1 MSTSSVDRNSHT
13 FSTLASSTLAFA
25 ALGFPRIGPKRE
37 LKVAV
42 ESYWAGRTDAG
53 ALQAEAARRRAANW
67 EAQRQL
73 GAATVAVN
81 DFSLYD
87 HVLDTTAMVGAIPS
101 AYGWRGGE
109 VPLDTYFA
117 MARGNDAHSCNGH
130 VHSVPALEMTK
141 WFDTNYHYVV
151 PQLAPRQSFELSS
164 TKVVDEFIEARGLGY
179 QPRPVLLGPVTYL
192 LLSKST
198 QPGTNML
205 SLLPGLLPVYAE
217 VLRRLAAAGANWVQ
231 IDEPCLALDLDGH
244 AHLALSH
251 AYEVLWQAAPQLKL
265 LLTSYFSRMGDNLDT
280 ALNLSVAGLH
290 LDMVRAPEEAS
301 IVAQRARRDLVLSL
315 GVVDGRNI
323 WRTDLTSAL
332 NRVESIVGAVGL
344 PRVMLA
350 PSCSLLHV
358 PVDLSAEDGLDPTVR
373 SWLAF
378 AVQKLGELKM
388 LTRAVNEGRSAVAD
402 ELKASDAA
410 TRSRQTSPLALNRT
424 VRQRIAAIIPDST
437 RRRSAYAK
445 RREVQAARL
454 SLPMY
459 PTTTIGS
466 FPQTEAVRK
475 ARAAHA
481 KGTLTD
487 GAYDAFLRAETRDA
501 IRWQEEIGLDVLVHG
516 EFERN
521 DMVQYFGEQLEGYA
535 FTQHAWVQ
543 SYGSR
548 CVRPPIIFGDVWRP
562 KPMTVAWSQYAQSL
576 TDRVV
581 KGMLT
586 GPVTML
592 QWSFVR
598 DDLPRSEVCR
608 QIALA
613 IRDEVAD
620 LERAGIR
627 IVQIDEPA
635 LREGLPLKQADR
647 AAYLDWS
654 VECFRLA
661 SAGVADETQ
670 IHTHMCYAE
679 FNDIIASIAALDAD
693 VISIET
699 ARSRMELL
707 EAFNVYRYPNQ
718 IGPGVYDI
726 HAPRCP
732 TVEEM
737 IELIRTAALRLP
749 HEQIWINPDCGLKTR
764 RWEEVRPALA
774 NMVKAAAALRSVE
787 SKM

>member
-1 MSTSSVDRNSHT
+1 M
-13 FSTLASSTLAFA
+13 
-25 ALGFPRIGPKRE
+25 
-37 LKVAV
+37 
-42 ESYWAGRTDAG
+42 
-53 ALQAEAARRRAANW
+53 
-67 EAQRQL
+67 
-73 GAATVAVN
+73 
-81 DFSLYD
+81 
-87 HVLDTTAMVGAIPS
+87 
-101 AYGWRGGE
+101 
-109 VPLDTYFA
+109 
-117 MARGNDAHSCNGH
+117 
-130 VHSVPALEMTK
+130 
-141 WFDTNYHYVV
+141 
-151 PQLAPRQSFELSS
+151 
-164 TKVVDEFIEARGLGY
+164 
-179 QPRPVLLGPVTYL
+179 
-192 LLSKST
+192 
-198 QPGTNML
+198 
-205 SLLPGLLPVYAE
+205 
-217 VLRRLAAAGANWVQ
+217 
-231 IDEPCLALDLDGH
+231 
-244 AHLALSH
+244 
-251 AYEVLWQAAPQLKL
+251 
-265 LLTSYFSRMGDNLDT
+265 
-280 ALNLSVAGLH
+280 
-290 LDMVRAPEEAS
+290 
-301 IVAQRARRDLVLSL
+301 
-315 GVVDGRNI
+315 
-323 WRTDLTSAL
+323 
-332 NRVESIVGAVGL
+332 
-344 PRVMLA
+344 
-350 PSCSLLHV
+350 
-358 PVDLSAEDGLDPTVR
+358 
-373 SWLAF
+373 
-378 AVQKLGELKM
+378 
-388 LTRAVNEGRSAVAD
+388 
-402 ELKASDAA
+402 
-410 TRSRQTSPLALNRT
+410 
-424 VRQRIAAIIPDST
+424 
-437 RRRSAYAK
+437 
-445 RREVQAARL
+445 
-454 SLPMY
+454 
-459 PTTTIGS
+459 
-466 FPQTEAVRK
+466 
-475 ARAAHA
+475 
-481 KGTLTD
+481 
-487 GAYDAFLRAETRDA
+487 
-501 IRWQEEIGLDVLVHG
+501 LVHG